1 MIDWITAILPCDHDP
16 GKLISGIVMS
26 FDALGEQ
33 QWIVNK
39 TLTVEG
45 SHSSNIQI
53 KSFNDRFI
61 WVSGNPAKFLQGHNI
76 FGTDDLVYLMGR
88 FFDALLKHDQLGLKP
103 TDTQYDSI
111 QSGHYRLTRVDFN
124 LSWHLENKEAC
135 LSWLRAAAHCANLKH
150 RGAGQFTGDTL
161 YFGKH
166 SRFWA
171 LKCYSKGHELTAK
184 NHLLPVALQ
193 IPELIDWANRALRLE
208 LVLRSMFLQKTRLS
222 VASNWTKDTGK
233 ELLLSCIRDDLQ
245 ISDNMALKDD
255 VTQSLPSKLKLVYS
269 AWSHGTDIRTIY
281 SKAQFY
287 KYRKQLLAY
296 GIDISI
302 VQAEKRANVIPLVRY
317 LEAVPASIPDW
328 AYEKGLV
335 A

>member
-1 MIDWITAILPCDHDP
+1 MIDWVTAILPCDHDP
-16 GKLISGIVMS
+16 SKLISGIVMS
-26 FDALGEQ
+26 FNAAGEQ
-33 QWIVNK
+33 EWVSNK
-39 TLTVEG
+39 TLSVEG
-45 SHSSNIQI
+45 SHSAMIQV
-53 KSFNDRFI
+53 KSHTDTQI
-61 WVSGNPAKFLQGHNI
+61 LVHGNPAKFLQGHNI

-88 FFDALLKHDQLGLKP
+88 FFDALLKHDQLGLCP
-103 TDTQYDSI
+103 TADQYEYI
-111 QSGHYRLTRVDFN
+111 QSGSYHLTRVDFN
-124 LSWHLENKEAC
+124 LSWHLDNKEAV
-135 LSWLRAAAHCANLKH
+135 LSWIRAAANCANLKY

-166 SRFWA
+166 SRYWS
-171 LKCYSKGHELTAK
+171 LKCYSKGHEITAK
-184 NHLLPVALQ
+184 DHRLPKELQ
-193 IPELIDWANRALRLE
+193 IPELILWANKSLRLE
-208 LVLRSMFLQKTRLS
+208 LVLRSMYLKSMMLD
-222 VASNWTKDTGK
+222 VAQNWTKDTGK

-245 ISDNMALKDD
+245 ISDNMAIKDD
-255 VTQSLPSKLKLVYS
+255 VIQSLPSKLRLVYS

-296 GIDISI
+296 GIDISVI
-302 VQAEKRANVIPLVRY
+302 HDSNRSNVIPLVRY

>member
-1 MIDWITAILPCDHDP
+1 MIDWVTAILPCDHDP
-16 GKLISGIVMS
+16 SKLIDGIVMS
-26 FDALGEQ
+26 FDATGAQ

-39 TLTVEG
+39 TLLVLG
-45 SHSSNIQI
+45 SHSASIQV
-53 KSFNDRFI
+53 KSHSDRFI

-88 FFDALLKHDQLGLKP
+88 FFDALLKHDQLGLRP
-103 TDTQYDSI
+103 TSDQYDYI
-111 QSGHYRLTRVDFN
+111 QSGAYRLTRVDYN
-124 LSWHLENKEAC
+124 LSWHLDNKEAV
-135 LSWLRAAAHCANLKH
+135 LSWIRAAAHCANLKH

-171 LKCYSKGHELTAK
+171 LKCYSKGHEIMAK
-184 NHLLPVALQ
+184 HHALPTELQ
-193 IPELIDWANRALRLE
+193 IPELMLWADKSLRLE
-208 LVLRSMFLQKTRLS
+208 LVLRGMFLNSARLH

-233 ELLLSCIRDDLQ
+233 ELLLSCVRDDLQ
-245 ISDNMALKDD
+245 ISDNMTLKDD
-255 VTQSLPSKLKLVYS
+255 VTQSLPNKLKLVYL
-269 AWSHGTDIRTIY
+269 AWSHGTDIRTMY

-287 KYRKQLLAY
+287 KYRKQLMPY
-296 GIDISI
+296 GVDISVI
-302 VQAEKRANVIPLVRY
+302 RHSDRSNVIPLVRY

-328 AYEKGLV
+328 AYQKGLV

>member
-1 MIDWITAILPCDHDP
+1 MIDWVTAILPCDHDP
-16 GKLISGIVMS
+16 SKLISGIVMS
-26 FDALGEQ
+26 FDSAGEQ
-33 QWIVNK
+33 QWVVNK
-39 TLTVEG
+39 TLSVEG
-45 SHSSNIQI
+45 SHSAMIQI
-53 KSFNDRFI
+53 KSHTDTQI

-88 FFDALLKHDQLGLKP
+88 FFDALLKHDQLGLSP
-103 TDTQYDSI
+103 TSDQYEFI
-111 QSGHYRLTRVDFN
+111 QSGAYRLTRVDFN
-124 LSWHLENKEAC
+124 LSWHLDNKEAV
-135 LSWLRAAAHCANLKH
+135 LSWIRAAANCANLKY

-171 LKCYSKGHELTAK
+171 LKCYSKGHEITAK
-184 NHLLPVALQ
+184 NHALPKELQ
-193 IPELIDWANRALRLE
+193 IPELMLWANKALRLE
-208 LVLRSMFLQKTRLS
+208 LVFRSMFLKLAMLD

-245 ISDNMALKDD
+245 ISDNMAIKDD
-255 VTQSLPSKLKLVYS
+255 VIGSLPSKLRLVYQS
-269 AWSHGTDIRTIY
+269 WLNGDDLRSMFAKNT
-281 SKAQFY
+281 FY
-287 KYRKQLLAY
+287 RYRRQMLEY
-296 GIDISI
+296 GIDISVI
-302 VQAEKRANVIPLVRY
+302 NDSQRSNVIPLVRY